1 MTGFQTGSPKEIRT
15 MGDKS
20 PRNNAKA
27 KKQKKVKGQA
37 VNAAKVAAVTEVKR
51 SGDAR

>member
-1 MTGFQTGSPKEIRT
+1 

-27 KKQKKVKGQA
+27 KKQKVDKRKAGETA
-37 VNAAKVAAVTEVKR
+37 KIAAAEVKPATR
-51 SGDAR
+51 

>member
-1 MTGFQTGSPKEIRT
+1 

-27 KKQKKVKGQA
+27 KKQKKDKKKIVAPPQA
-37 VNAAKVAAVTEVKR
+37 VATDAKPANR
-51 SGDAR
+51 

>member
-1 MTGFQTGSPKEIRT
+1 

-27 KKQKKVKGQA
+27 KKQKTDKKQSVD
-37 VNAAKVAAVTEVKR
+37 AAKVVAADAKAAVPKR
-51 SGDAR
+51 

>member
-1 MTGFQTGSPKEIRT
+1 

-27 KKQKKVKGQA
+27 KKQKKDKKQA
-37 VNAAKVAAVTEVKR
+37 VSAARVVATEVKPA
-51 SGDAR
+51 GTAR

>member
-1 MTGFQTGSPKEIRT
+1 

-27 KKQKKVKGQA
+27 KKQKKVK
-37 VNAAKVAAVTEVKR
+37 KAAVSTTRAAGADTKR
-51 SGDAR
+51 DNAPR

>member
-1 MTGFQTGSPKEIRT
+1 

-27 KKQKKVKGQA
+27 KKQKKDKKKA
-37 VNAAKVAAVTEVKR
+37 VADARVAVTEPKPATGPR
-51 SGDAR
+51 